1 MKLGS
6 NLRAEKNMKAITEEI
21 IKIDPKFWKII
32 KSSKLCDIGLIKNND
47 PHFKTLVQAIISQ
60 QLATKAAETIN
71 QRVAAMINDEFEPE
85 IFLNF
90 SAKEFKSTG
99 VSGAKARAITELS
112 LASLDRSIDYEKF
125 DQLSNHE
132 ITQQLT
138 RVWGIGQ
145 WTSEM
150 FLIFQLS
157 RLDVWPVGDL
167 AVRRGWTKIHN
178 SKTEISP
185 EKLAIK
191 GNRFAGFQS
200 VVAWYC
206 WRAVDN

>member
-1 MKLGS
+1 
-6 NLRAEKNMKAITEEI
+6 
-21 IKIDPKFWKII
+21 
-32 KSSKLCDIGLIKNND
+32 
-47 PHFKTLVQAIISQ
+47 
-60 QLATKAAETIN
+60 
-71 QRVAAMINDEFEPE
+71 MINDKFEPE

-90 SAKEFKSTG
+90 STKELKSTG

-112 LASLDRSIDYEKF
+112 LASLNKSIDYEKF
-125 DQLSNHE
+125 DRLSNNE

-167 AVRRGWTKIHN
+167 AVRRGWMKIHN

-185 EKLAIK
+185 EKLALK

>member
-32 KSSKLCDIGLIKNND
+32 ESSKLCDIGLIKNKD

-71 QRVAAMINDEFEPE
+71 QRVVAMINDKFEPE

-90 SAKEFKSTG
+90 STKELKSTG

-112 LASLDRSIDYEKF
+112 LASLNKSIDYEKF
-125 DQLSNHE
+125 DRLSNNE

-150 FLIFQLS
+150 FLIFQLL

-167 AVRRGWTKIHN
+167 AVRRGWMKIHN

-185 EKLAIK
+185 EKLALK

-200 VVAWYC
+200 VVALYC